1 MSHGQGKPQ
10 NGQGKVREFCEGS
23 WLDTLRYLSLR
34 VKSVKAYRLY
44 VLQLHNIFQENSGL
58 DRLEVRD
65 NGSGISPVDAEF
77 MAQPHFTS
85 KITST
90 DDLSHL
96 QTYGFRGEALGNN
109 RAGSRFVPS
118 QWERALLC
126 NVISHW
132 LGASLES
139 AL

>member
-1 MSHGQGKPQ
+1 MSKVSFKFPRGQ
-10 NGQGKVREFCEGS
+10 
-23 WLDTLRYLSLR
+23 W
-34 VKSVKAYRLY
+34 VKSVKAYGLY
-44 VLQLHNIFQENSGL
+44 VLLLHNIFQENSGL

-90 DDLSHL
+90 EDLSHL

-109 RAGSRFVPS
+109 RTGSRFVPS
-118 QWERALLC
+118 QWETALRC
-126 NVISHW
+126 NNVCHW
-132 LGASLES
+132 LGASLVL